1 MSDVITVL
9 LNGIFSF
16 LFVFVLAKLLGK
28 KQIAEL
34 SFTDYAI
41 GISLGS
47 IAAEWS
53 TDVVNPWY
61 FYAIAMAVFFVLGM
75 AVTLLQR
82 KTPFLKK
89 VLHGS
94 PIVIISDGKIDY
106 QNLKKSKLDVND
118 VLGMCRAKGFFDTK
132 DIAFAVLETS
142 GDLSVL
148 PKGSE
153 KPTVVSDLDLPVEQA
168 SMTNYLIL
176 DGRVYNDGLTEIE
189 KSESWLFERLGIKNK
204 KDLKKFL
211 LVSYDEKTDS
221 FDVQTKNKQ
230 VQASETK

>member
-75 AVTLLQR
+75 ADKLLQN
-82 KTPFLKK
+82 KNAIL
-89 VLHGS
+89 
-94 PIVIISDGKIDY
+94 
-106 QNLKKSKLDVND
+106 
-118 VLGMCRAKGFFDTK
+118 TK
-132 DIAFAVLETS
+132 E
-142 GDLSVL
+142 
-148 PKGSE
+148 
-153 KPTVVSDLDLPVEQA
+153 
-168 SMTNYLIL
+168 
-176 DGRVYNDGLTEIE
+176 
-189 KSESWLFERLGIKNK
+189 
-204 KDLKKFL
+204 L
-211 LVSYDEKTDS
+211 LVSRLVIARDRHK
-221 FDVQTKNKQ
+221 K
-230 VQASETK
+230 

>member
-1 MSDVITVL
+1 M
-9 LNGIFSF
+9 
-16 LFVFVLAKLLGK
+16 
-28 KQIAEL
+28 
-34 SFTDYAI
+34 
-41 GISLGS
+41 
-47 IAAEWS
+47 
-53 TDVVNPWY
+53 
-61 FYAIAMAVFFVLGM
+61 GM